1 MSQPGSAQLT
11 APAAGEWLITGA
23 LDFSS
28 VPLVWPELAQ
38 VIADHDRVSLSLRD
52 VERANSAGM
61 VMLVE
66 ARDLARQTGCE
77 LVIAEIPGELIDL
90 ASISQCERLIAGNSA

>member
-1 MSQPGSAQLT
+1 MSQTGSAQLT

-38 VIADHDRVSLSLRD
+38 VITDNDRVSLSLGE
-52 VERANSAGM
+52 VQRANSAGM
-61 VMLVE
+61 VMLLE

-77 LVIAEIPGELIDL
+77 LVIAEIPSELVDL
-90 ASISQCERLIAGNSA
+90 ASMSQCEQLITGNSA